1 MDDDEGRK
9 PIVSKDK
16 IWLETP
22 CQLEIWIA
30 RVGAIETVKIIKP
43 RLGSQVC
50 YSSEY
55 FR

>member
-1 MDDDEGRK
+1 MDDDK
-9 PIVSKDK
+9 ASKQSSSKDNT
-16 IWLETP
+16 WLEIP
-22 CQLEIWIA
+22 FELEIWLA